1 MESSSRSWAAT
12 TRRPIRRRS
21 TSTRR
26 RSRSGSRRVLRL
38 RTPSRGCSRRPTSV
52 AELLAHL
59 ARQLVD
65 EPDAVEVEEVQREGA
80 TVLQLRVAKDDV
92 GKVIGRQGRIARALR
107 AIVRASGAKS
117 HRRVVLEI
125 LE

>member
-1 MESSSRSWAAT
+1 M
-12 TRRPIRRRS
+12 
-21 TSTRR
+21 
-26 RSRSGSRRVLRL
+26 
-38 RTPSRGCSRRPTSV
+38 

-65 EPDAVEVEEVQREGA
+65 EPDAVEVNEVQQEGA
-80 TVLQLRVAKDDV
+80 TVLQLRVAKEDV

-107 AIVRASGAKS
+107 AIVRASGARS
-117 HRRVVLEI
+117 HRRVVLKI

>member
-1 MESSSRSWAAT
+1 
-12 TRRPIRRRS
+12 
-21 TSTRR
+21 
-26 RSRSGSRRVLRL
+26 
-38 RTPSRGCSRRPTSV
+38 V
-52 AELLAHL
+52 AELLAYL
-59 ARQLVD
+59 ARGLVD
-65 EPDAVEVEEVQREGA
+65 DPDAVEVEQIEREDA

-107 AIVRASGAKS
+107 AVVRASGARS